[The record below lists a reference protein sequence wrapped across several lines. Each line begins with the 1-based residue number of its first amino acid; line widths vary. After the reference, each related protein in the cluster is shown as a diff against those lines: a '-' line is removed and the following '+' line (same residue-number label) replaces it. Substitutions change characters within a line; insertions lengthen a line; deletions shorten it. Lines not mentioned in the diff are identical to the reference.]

1 MTSIP
6 NDRSDLP
13 SRARWIG
20 GAGWIIFLLS
30 AGAALLP
37 LLERRGG
44 AIMIGALLVASGVV
58 EIFAGSLRHEA
69 RKLAM
74 ATGAVTVL
82 AGAMFATEA
91 ATRFFLPAVT
101 IVMGWLFIRSAML
114 FVTSRLTGTGVRR
127 WTLIAAATDLL
138 LALVLLVG
146 LQIAA
151 LVVALFG
158 ATPQLVAS
166 FSWILAL
173 SFVATG
179 LMLLEVAS
187 CARGSEDV

>member
-1 MTSIP
+1 MTALPSG
-6 NDRSDLP
+6 RSDLA
-13 SRARWIG
+13 SRAKWIAA
-20 GAGWIIFLLS
+20 AGWLIFLLS

-44 AIMIGALLVASGVV
+44 AFVIGSLLAAAGLI

-74 ATGAVTVL
+74 LTGAVTVL
-82 AGAMFATEA
+82 AGCLFAA
-91 ATRFFLPAVT
+91 GPATRFFLPAIT
-101 IVMGWLFIRSAML
+101 IVMGWLAVRAVLL
-114 FVTSRLTGTGVRR
+114 FLTSRLTGSGVRR
-127 WTLIAAATDLL
+127 WTTIAAATDLL

-146 LQIAA
+146 LQIAT

-187 CARGSEDV
+187 CARASEDV

>member
-1 MTSIP
+1 MVMLPSE
-6 NDRSDLP
+6 RSDLA
-13 SRARWIG
+13 SRAKWIA
-20 GAGWIIFLLS
+20 GAGWLIFLLS

-37 LLERRGG
+37 LFERRGG
-44 AIMIGALLVASGVV
+44 AIVIGSLLAGAGLV
-58 EIFAGSLRHEA
+58 EIFAGSLRHES

-74 ATGAVTVL
+74 LTGAVTVL
-82 AGAMFATEA
+82 AGILFVTGP
-91 ATRFFLPAVT
+91 ATRFFLPAIT
-101 IVMGWLFIRSAML
+101 IVMGWLMVRAVL
-114 FVTSRLTGTGVRR
+114 LLLTSRLTGDGVRR
-127 WTLIAAATDLL
+127 WTMIAAATDLL

-151 LVVALFG
+151 LVVAILG
-158 ATPQLVAS
+158 ATAPMVAS

>member
-1 MTSIP
+1 MTSLP
-6 NDRSDLP
+6 SDRSDLA
-13 SRARWIG
+13 SRAKWIAA
-20 GAGWIIFLLS
+20 AGWLIFLLS

-37 LLERRGG
+37 LFERRGG
-44 AIMIGALLVASGVV
+44 AMVIGGLLAAAGLI

-74 ATGAVTVL
+74 LTGALTVL
-82 AGAMFATEA
+82 AGLLFATGP
-91 ATRFFLPAVT
+91 ATRFFLPAIT
-101 IVMGWLFIRSAML
+101 IVMGWLAVRAVLL
-114 FVTSRLTGTGVRR
+114 FLTSRLTGAGVRR
-127 WTLIAAATDLL
+127 WTVIAAATDLL

-151 LVVALFG
+151 LVVALIG
-158 ATPQLVAS
+158 ATAPLVAS

-187 CARGSEDV
+187 CARASEDV

>member
-1 MTSIP
+1 MTSLP
-6 NDRSDLP
+6 SDRSDLA
-13 SRARWIG
+13 SRASWIA
-20 GAGWIIFLLS
+20 GAGWLIFLLS

-44 AIMIGALLVASGVV
+44 ALVIGGLLAAAGLI

-74 ATGAVTVL
+74 LTGAVTVL
-82 AGAMFATEA
+82 AGVLFATGP
-91 ATRFFLPAVT
+91 ATRFFLPAIT
-101 IVMGWLFIRSAML
+101 IVMGWLAIRAVL
-114 FVTSRLTGTGVRR
+114 LLLTSRLTGDGVRR
-127 WTLIAAATDLL
+127 WTLISAATDLL
-138 LALVLLVG
+138 LAMVLLVG

-151 LVVALFG
+151 LVVALIG
-158 ATPQLVAS
+158 ATAPLIAS

-187 CARGSEDV
+187 CARAAEDV

>member
-1 MTSIP
+1 MTSLP
-6 NDRSDLP
+6 NDRSDLA
-13 SRARWIG
+13 SRAKWIA
-20 GAGWIIFLLS
+20 GAGWLIFLLS
-30 AGAALLP
+30 AGAAALP

-44 AIMIGALLVASGVV
+44 ALMIGGLLIASGLM
-58 EIFAGSLRHEA
+58 EIYAGSLRHEA

-74 ATGAVTVL
+74 ITGGVTVL
-82 AGAMFATEA
+82 AGTLFATEG

-101 IVMGWLFIRSAML
+101 IVMGWLFVRAIL
-114 FVTSRLTGTGVRR
+114 LWLTSRLTGGGVRR

-151 LVVALFG
+151 LVVALIG
-158 ATPQLVAS
+158 ATAPLVAS

-187 CARGSEDV
+187 CARAAEDV

>member
-6 NDRSDLP
+6 SQRSDLP
-13 SRARWIG
+13 SRARWTAA
-20 GAGWIIFLLS
+20 AGWTILLLGG
-30 AGAALLP
+30 GAALLP

-44 AIMIGALLVASGVV
+44 AIMIGVLLVASGLV
-58 EIFAGSLRHEA
+58 EILAGSLRHEA
-69 RKLAM
+69 RLLAM
-74 ATGAVTVL
+74 ATGAVTAL
-82 AGAMFATEA
+82 AGALFATEA
-91 ATRFFLPAVT
+91 ATRFFLPAVS
-101 IVMGWLFIRSAML
+101 IVMAWLFIRSAML
-114 FVTSRLTGTGVRR
+114 FVTSRMTGAGVRR

-158 ATPQLVAS
+158 ATPPLVAS
-166 FSWILAL
+166 FAWILSL
-173 SFVATG
+173 SFAATG

-187 CARGSEDV
+187 CARDAEDV

>member
-1 MTSIP
+1 MTSLP
-6 NDRSDLP
+6 SERSDLA
-13 SRARWIG
+13 SRAKWIG
-20 GAGWIIFLLS
+20 GAGWLIFLLS
-30 AGAALLP
+30 AGAAALP
-37 LLERRGG
+37 LFERRGG
-44 AIMIGALLVASGVV
+44 ALVIGSLLVAGGII
-58 EIFAGSLRHEA
+58 EILAGSLRHEA

-74 ATGAVTVL
+74 LTGALTVVAGLLFATGP
-82 AGAMFATEA
+82 
-91 ATRFFLPAVT
+91 ATRFFLPAIT
-101 IVMGWLFIRSAML
+101 IVMGWLLVRAL
-114 FVTSRLTGTGVRR
+114 LLALTSRMTGGGVRR
-127 WTLIAAATDLL
+127 WTLIAAATDFL

-151 LVVALFG
+151 LVVAVLG
-158 ATPQLVAS
+158 ATAPLVAS

>member
-6 NDRSDLP
+6 SERSDLAD
-13 SRARWIG
+13 RAKWTAA
-20 GAGWIIFLLS
+20 AGWLIFLLS
-30 AGAALLP
+30 AGAAALP
-37 LLERRGG
+37 LFERRGG
-44 AIMIGALLVASGVV
+44 ALVIGALLVAAGII
-58 EIFAGSLRHEA
+58 EILAGSLRHEA

-74 ATGAVTVL
+74 LTGALTIVAGLLFATGP
-82 AGAMFATEA
+82 
-91 ATRFFLPAVT
+91 ATRFFLPAIT
-101 IVMGWLFIRSAML
+101 IVMGWLLVRAVL
-114 FVTSRLTGTGVRR
+114 LALTSRLTGGGVRR
-127 WTLIAAATDLL
+127 WTLIAAATDFL

-151 LVVALFG
+151 LVVAVLG
-158 ATPQLVAS
+158 ATAPMVAS
-166 FSWILAL
+166 FAWILAL

>member
-1 MTSIP
+1 MTILPSE
-6 NDRSDLP
+6 RSDLA
-13 SRARWIG
+13 SRAKWIA
-20 GAGWIIFLLS
+20 GAGWLILLLS

-37 LLERRGG
+37 MFERRGG
-44 AIMIGALLVASGVV
+44 AMVIGGLLAAAGLL

-74 ATGAVTVL
+74 LTGALTVL
-82 AGAMFATEA
+82 AGVLFATGP
-91 ATRFFLPAVT
+91 ATRFFLPAITV
-101 IVMGWLFIRSAML
+101 VMGWLVVRAVLLML
-114 FVTSRLTGTGVRR
+114 TSRLTGGGVRR
-127 WTLIAAATDLL
+127 WTVISAATDLL

-151 LVVALFG
+151 LVVALIG
-158 ATPQLVAS
+158 ATAPLVAS
-166 FSWILAL
+166 FAWILAL

-187 CARGSEDV
+187 CARASEDV

>member
-1 MTSIP
+1 MTSFP
-6 NDRSDLP
+6 NDRSDLS
-13 SRARWIG
+13 SRAQWIG
-20 GAGWIIFLLS
+20 GAGWVIFLLG

-44 AIMIGALLVASGVV
+44 AIMIGALLVASGLV

-74 ATGAVTVL
+74 ATGGVTVL

-114 FVTSRLTGTGVRR
+114 FVTSRLTGAGVRR

-158 ATPQLVAS
+158 ATPPLVAS

>member
-1 MTSIP
+1 MTSLP
-6 NDRSDLP
+6 SDRSDLA
-13 SRARWIG
+13 SRAKWIAS
-20 GAGWIIFLLS
+20 AGWLIIALS

-44 AIMIGALLVASGVV
+44 AYVIGSLLTAAGLI

-69 RKLAM
+69 RPLAM
-74 ATGAVTVL
+74 LTGGATVL
-82 AGAMFATEA
+82 AGLLFATGP
-91 ATRFFLPAVT
+91 ATRFFLPAIT
-101 IVMGWLFIRSAML
+101 IVMAWLALRAILL
-114 FVTSRLTGTGVRR
+114 FLTSRVTGGGVQR
-127 WTLIAAATDLL
+127 WTLIASATDLL

-151 LVVALFG
+151 LVVAMFG
-158 ATPQLVAS
+158 ATAPLIAS

-179 LMLLEVAS
+179 LMLLEVAN
-187 CARGSEDV
+187 CARSEEDV

>member
-1 MTSIP
+1 MTSLP
-6 NDRSDLP
+6 SERSDLAR
-13 SRARWIG
+13 RAKWIAA
-20 GAGWIIFLLS
+20 AGWLIFLLS
-30 AGAALLP
+30 AGSALLP
-37 LLERRGG
+37 LFERRGG
-44 AIMIGALLVASGVV
+44 AMVIGGLLAAAGLI

-74 ATGAVTVL
+74 LTGALTVIAGFLFATGP
-82 AGAMFATEA
+82 
-91 ATRFFLPAVT
+91 ATRFFLPAIT
-101 IVMGWLFIRSAML
+101 IVMGWLALRAVLLML
-114 FVTSRLTGTGVRR
+114 TSRLTGGGVRR
-127 WTLIAAATDLL
+127 WTVIAAATDML

-151 LVVALFG
+151 LVVALIG
-158 ATPQLVAS
+158 ATAPLVAS

-187 CARGSEDV
+187 CARAAEDV

>member
-1 MTSIP
+1 MTSLP
-6 NDRSDLP
+6 NDRSDLA
-13 SRARWIG
+13 SRAKWIAA
-20 GAGWIIFLLS
+20 AGWLIFLLS

-37 LLERRGG
+37 LFERRGG
-44 AIMIGALLVASGVV
+44 AMVIGGLLAAAGLM

-74 ATGAVTVL
+74 LTGALTVL
-82 AGAMFATEA
+82 AGLLFATGP
-91 ATRFFLPAVT
+91 ATRFFLPAIT
-101 IVMGWLFIRSAML
+101 IVMGWLVVRAALL
-114 FVTSRLTGTGVRR
+114 FLTSRLTGAGVRR

-151 LVVALFG
+151 LVVALIG
-158 ATPQLVAS
+158 ATAPLVAS

-187 CARGSEDV
+187 CARASEDV